1 MSETKKEKCVSGDGI
16 FVYRI
21 ENGAVEMMEYEGAAQ
36 RLLLPAYVSGC
47 PLRVIGKKAFAGK
60 RQLAEICLPDTV
72 ERIGDWAFAG
82 CHRLKE
88 ITLPKKQL
96 YLGRQLFGKCTALQY
111 VFLPDRTRSLARLLA
126 SAVTQ
131 LEAEYLLQPL
141 EAGTPGWFQS
151 LDRRLLEY
159 LKETEETALRD
170 LVYCAEEDM
179 LAKQQACLRDQIRKK
194 IRMALLRLSFPDRM
208 EAAVRR
214 VLTVFLQ
221 ERMDECREEIWDVI
235 ENGGEEQF
243 LYCDVLVETGLIG
256 DEIIG
261 KVLEELGENHV
272 ELRAYLLKKWQNS
285 RKSAGIWEQ
294 LQL

>member
-1 MSETKKEKCVSGDGI
+1 MSETRNEKYISEDGT
-16 FVYRI
+16 FVYKMK
-21 ENGAVEMMEYEGAAQ
+21 NGAGELTGYEGAAQ

-47 PLRVIGKKAFAGK
+47 PLRAIGKKAFAGK
-60 RQLAEICLPDTV
+60 RQLVELCLPDTV
-72 ERIGDWAFAG
+72 ESIGDWAFAG
-82 CHRLKE
+82 CHRLQE

-96 YLGRQLFGKCTALQY
+96 YLGRQLFGKCTALQC
-111 VFLPDRTRSLARLLA
+111 VFLPDRKRPLARLLA

-151 LDRRLLEY
+151 LDRKLLES

-179 LAKQQACLRDQIRKK
+179 LAKQQACLREQIRKK
-194 IRMALLRLSFPDRM
+194 IRMALLRLVFPDGM
-208 EAAVRR
+208 ETVVRQ
-214 VLTVFLQ
+214 VLTAFLR
-221 ERMDECREEIWDVI
+221 ERMGECREEVWDVI

-256 DEIIG
+256 AEIIG

-285 RKSAGIWEQ
+285 QKSAGIWEQ